1 MAARSGTGA
10 GPEDL
15 SQTLLNMLR
24 FNGPATKPVL
34 TERVG
39 AGRTLVTQ
47 KINEMIDA
55 GLLAEDRVGR
65 STGGR
70 IPREVRF
77 RSEAAAVVGIEVGSS
92 GIDAGIT
99 DLAGRPA
106 IAHHEAWD
114 IAQGPEATLDRI
126 KQIVDRLRAD
136 PQAPTAPLVA
146 VGAGLAA
153 PVEFS
158 TGRPVSPPYM
168 PGWDDYP
175 VRDRLAD
182 RFGVETWVDND
193 VSAMALG
200 ELRAGLAQDA
210 SDFLFVKLGWGIGA
224 GLVSRGG
231 LHRGADGCAG
241 DIAHI
246 PVPAA
251 SPAPCRCGRRGCLV
265 AHASGAALT
274 REAQRLA
281 DTGES
286 PHLKSLA
293 AQGKTLQAADIT
305 AAARAGDPAA
315 TELLVQTGRFIGTAL
330 GTYVSFFNPSLVVIG
345 GGVSKAGDILLAAI
359 RQAVYE
365 FSLPLATR
373 HLRIVPAGLG
383 DAAGIVGAAFTAL
396 DAVLRTDRIVWWAEQ
411 PLKN

>member
-1 MAARSGTGA
+1 
-10 GPEDL
+10 
-15 SQTLLNMLR
+15 MLR
-24 FNGPATKPVL
+24 FTGPATKPAL

-47 KINEMIDA
+47 KINEMIDV
-55 GLLAEDRVGR
+55 GLLVEDRIGK

-92 GIDAGIT
+92 GIDVGIT
-99 DLAGRPA
+99 DLAGHPA
-106 IAHHEAWD
+106 VTHHEAWD
-114 IAQGPEATLDRI
+114 VAQGPEATLD
-126 KQIVDRLRAD
+126 KLQQIVNVLRTD
-136 PQAPTAPLVA
+136 PRAPDAPLVA
-146 VGAGLAA
+146 VGAGLAS

-158 TGRPVSPPYM
+158 SGRPVSPPYM

-175 VRDRLAD
+175 VRDQLAD
-182 RFGVETWVDND
+182 RFGVEAWVDND

-200 ELRAGLAQDA
+200 ELRAGLARDA
-210 SDFLFVKLGWGIGA
+210 SDFMFVKLGWGVGA

-246 PVPAA
+246 VVPAK
-251 SPAPCRCGRRGCLV
+251 SPALCRCGRRGCLA
-265 AHASGAALT
+265 AHASGAALA

-286 PHLKSLA
+286 PYLASLA
-293 AQGKTLQAADIT
+293 AEGTVLEAAHVT

-330 GTYVSFFNPSLVVIG
+330 GTYVSFFNPSLVAIG
-345 GGVSKAGDILLAAI
+345 GGVSKAGDVLLAAI

-373 HLRIVPAGLG
+373 HLQIVPAGLG
-383 DAAGIVGAAFTAL
+383 ETAGIVGAAFTAL
-396 DAVLRTDRIVWWAEQ
+396 DAVLRADRLAWWAEQ
-411 PLKN
+411 PLKD